1 MNAVRLVR
9 SLAIAAVGVGLAGS
23 VAAQDN
29 KLRLITWADYV
40 PADVVAQFKKE
51 TGIDVEVTLSNNEE
65 MISKLRATGGAGFD
79 LAQPSQDR
87 IVGPQQEFGIYKP
100 IDMSEDQDRAQFIPS
115 MLDATKKN
123 TTLDGKVYGLPH
135 IWGTDG
141 LVVNTKLAQD
151 DRLRRPVQGRVQGQD
166 VSVRLK
172 RPTLLAFAFASGKDP
187 FALYNDP
194 KAYAALMD
202 DVGKK
207 LAACKANI
215 KFFWDNKDQLL
226 NGARSGEIVG
236 AMMWDTGG
244 WKLNGEN
251 PDIQFIAPKSGALG
265 WIDTFAIPA
274 KGRNDAAAYA
284 WINFNMRP
292 EIAAKVAASAG
303 NFTASKGADQLMD
316 AKLKAQFAKS
326 FPEAAL
332 EEHQVVSGGAAG
344 HRGHRRQGARPRQG
358 GELTKA
364 LSGRRWRRLAPCAV
378 ARLRVGWPG
387 PRGRPRHQALR
398 RARRGRRAVASA
410 SRTAASSRSS
420 VRRAAAR
427 PRCCG

>member
-1 MNAVRLVR
+1 MNTSIVRYVLTACLGATLV
-9 SLAIAAVGVGLAGS
+9 LPA
-23 VAAQDN
+23 AAQDR

-51 TGIDVEVTLSNNEE
+51 TGYEVEVTLSNNEE

-87 IVGPQQEFGIYKP
+87 ITGPQREFGIYKP
-100 IDMSEDQDRAQFIPS
+100 IDLAKIKTGLFIPS

-141 LVVNTKLAQD
+141 LVVNTRLAKMSD
-151 DRLRRPVQGRVQGQD
+151 YPDLCKAEAKGKTAM
-166 VSVRLK
+166 RLK
-172 RPTLLAFAFASGKDP
+172 RPTLLAFAFAAGKDP
-187 FALYNDP
+187 FAAYGNP

-202 DVGKK
+202 EVGK
-207 LAACKANI
+207 AMIACKSNV
-215 KFFWDNKDQLL
+215 KFYWDNKDQLL
-226 NGARSGEIVG
+226 NGMRAGEVVG

-244 WKLNGEN
+244 WKLNNEK
-251 PDIQFIAPKSGALG
+251 PEIRFIAPKSGALG

-303 NFTASKGADQLMD
+303 NFTAAKGADQLMD
-316 AKLKAQFAKS
+316 AKLKAQFAAS

-332 EEHQVVSGGAAG
+332 KNIKWYPAVPPGIEEIEGRVLDRVKAA
-344 HRGHRRQGARPRQG
+344 
-358 GELTKA
+358 K
-364 LSGRRWRRLAPCAV
+364 
-378 ARLRVGWPG
+378 
-387 PRGRPRHQALR
+387 
-398 RARRGRRAVASA
+398 
-410 SRTAASSRSS
+410 
-420 VRRAAAR
+420 
-427 PRCCG
+427 